1 MIWDD
6 KAYLLSKIKYS
17 ENSVIADFYT
27 YEHGRIPGIIFGASS
42 KKIKGY
48 LQIGNKFQINY
59 QNKNDTSIGSF
70 KVEIVKAETP
80 FFFNNR
86 NKLHCISSAM
96 SMIKLLTAENQKNFE
111 IYNLIDNFFSFIKS
125 NDWLKKYIIWELDLL
140 KYSGYDLNLENLVK
154 ENVINNKTEYFVQS
168 LTEKKHVPNFL
179 VNKDLEVINKNQ
191 LIDGIKLVSSYLEKN
206 ILQPNNLTHPIQ
218 RIDFIKILK

>member
-80 FFFNNR
+80 FFLIIETNFT
-86 NKLHCISSAM
+86 AY
-96 SMIKLLTAENQKNFE
+96 LL
-111 IYNLIDNFFSFIKS
+111 L
-125 NDWLKKYIIWELDLL
+125 
-140 KYSGYDLNLENLVK
+140 
-154 ENVINNKTEYFVQS
+154 
-168 LTEKKHVPNFL
+168 
-179 VNKDLEVINKNQ
+179 
-191 LIDGIKLVSSYLEKN
+191 
-206 ILQPNNLTHPIQ
+206 
-218 RIDFIKILK
+218 